1 MKLLKAE
8 REVNKQEGGE
18 EIKCYMI
25 WHYDDGFDALKRAA
39 HDRKIES

>member
-25 WHYDDGFDALKRAA
+25 WHMMMALMHSNEQHMTER
-39 HDRKIES
+39 